1 MYAWAEIPGFS
12 KFGSYVSNAS
22 SDGPYVRCG
31 FKPAF
36 LMIKLAVTENTR
48 NWIIIDNQRDKFNAC
63 TKKLAANSSVV
74 ENDVGVTGDATQN
87 LVDFVSDGFKLR
99 TGNGDTNGLA
109 GYTYIYAAFAETPTQ
124 NLYGAQ
130 SNAR

>member
-1 MYAWAEIPGFS
+1 
-12 KFGSYVSNAS
+12 
-22 SDGPYVRCG
+22 
-31 FKPAF
+31 
-36 LMIKLAVTENTR
+36 MIKLAVTENTR

-109 GYTYIYAAFAETPTQ
+109 GYTYIYAAFAETPSF
-124 NLYGAQ
+124 NLYGGQ